1 MALHAAYGRQPARTV
16 TLMGIEV
23 PKQPIFV
30 FMAEGDRRKD
40 LGAFAETIADR
51 FGIQEASGLIEGRYI
66 GEDPGHTLVF
76 IDAKCTE
83 WRTFMRRQ
91 SGWTQV

>member
-1 MALHAAYGRQPARTV
+1 
-16 TLMGIEV
+16 MGIEV

-40 LGAFAETIADR
+40 LGAFAETIANR
-51 FGIQEASGLIEGRYI
+51 FGMEEASGLIEGRYI
-66 GEDPGHTLVF
+66 DGNPGHTLVF

-83 WRTFMRRQ
+83 WRAFMRRLP
-91 SGWTQV
+91 GWTQL